1 MTNRFDDLAA
11 TWDDDPARAERAR
24 QVADAI
30 AVRIPVQRNWSVV
43 DLGSGTGLLGRML
56 AGRVGP
62 IILVDTSEGMTAA
75 ANAKIAAA
83 GLTGMTAVCLDIT
96 TDTPPGAPFD
106 LATSLL
112 VLHHVPDI
120 HGFLEE
126 VFALLQPGGYLAI
139 ADLASEDG
147 SFHDDPTEDVQ
158 HHGFDPARLA
168 GTARAV
174 GFVEVEVV
182 EIARLTKMRDG
193 APKTYG
199 VNLLKGRVPVTVTT
213 P

>member
-11 TWDDDPARAERAR
+11 TWDENPARVERAR
-24 QVADAI
+24 GVADAI
-30 AVRIPVQRNWSVV
+30 VARIPVRPDWTVV
-43 DLGSGTGLLGRML
+43 DLGSGTGLLSRML
-56 AGRVGP
+56 GDRVGR
-62 IILVDTSEGMTAA
+62 ILLVDTSEGMTVA
-75 ANAKIAAA
+75 ANAKIAAG
-83 GLTGMTAVCLDIT
+83 GLTRMSAVCLDIT

-106 LATSLL
+106 LAVSLL

-120 HGFLEE
+120 HAFLEE

-147 SFHDDPTEDVQ
+147 SFHDDPTEEVQ
-158 HHGFDPARLA
+158 HHGFDPVQLA
-168 GTARAV
+168 ATAKAV
-174 GFVEVEVV
+174 GFVEVEVD

-199 VNLLKGRVPVTVTT
+199 LNLLKGRVPVTVTT

>member
-11 TWDDDPARAERAR
+11 TWDDNPARTERAR

-30 AVRIPVQRNWSVV
+30 AARIPIQPSWSVV
-43 DLGSGTGLLGRML
+43 DLGSGTGLLSRML
-56 AGRVGP
+56 GERVGSVV
-62 IILVDTSEGMTAA
+62 LVDTSEGMTAA

-83 GLTGMTAVCLDIT
+83 GLTRMTAACLDIT
-96 TDTPPGAPFD
+96 AETPPGAPFD
-106 LATSLL
+106 LAVSLL

-120 HGFLEE
+120 HEFLEE
-126 VFALLQPGGYLAI
+126 VFALLEPGGYLAI

-158 HHGFDPARLA
+158 HHGFDPVHLA
-168 GTARAV
+168 ATAKAV
-174 GFVEVEVV
+174 GFVEVEVD
-182 EIARLTKMRDG
+182 EIVRLVKMRDG

-199 VNLLKGRVPVTVTT
+199 LNLLRGRVPVTVTA

>member
-1 MTNRFDDLAA
+1 VTNRFDGLAA
-11 TWDDDPARAERAR
+11 TWDDNPARTERAR

-30 AVRIPVQRNWSVV
+30 AARIPVRPNWSVV
-43 DLGSGTGLLGRML
+43 DLGAGTGLLSRML
-56 AGRVGP
+56 GDRVGP
-62 IILVDTSEGMTAA
+62 VVLVDTSEGMTAT

-83 GLTGMTAVCLDIT
+83 GLTRITAVCVDIT

-106 LATSLL
+106 LAISLL
-112 VLHHVPDI
+112 MLHHVPDV

-139 ADLASEDG
+139 ADLGTEDG

-158 HHGFDPARLA
+158 HRGFDPAQLA
-168 GTARAV
+168 ATAKAV
-174 GFVEVEVV
+174 GFVEVEVD

-199 VNLLKGRVPVTVTT
+199 LNLLKGRVPVTVTT